1 MTDSSVAKRAIFV
14 AAASALA
21 VGAASP
27 LAFADDPNRFDAG
40 HLNLNNG
47 ASCAT
52 QDVTQ
57 VGWTLLSTG
66 RLPKAFNDT
75 RVTRGSDAVNE
86 LCHAVDSP
94 PPGQAS
100 GPNHQ
105 PQGLFA
111 LAQHRTQGL
120 RHHLPQGAAQRVSK
134 RLLGGLPAGGLTI
147 SRH

>member
-1 MTDSSVAKRAIFV
+1 MSDSSVARRAIFV

-21 VGAASP
+21 VGVVSP
-27 LAFADDPNRFDAG
+27 TAFADDPNRFDEG

-52 QDVTQ
+52 KDATEI
-57 VGWTLLSTG
+57 GWTLLSTG

-120 RHHLPQGAAQRVSK
+120 RQHLPQGVAQHASK
-134 RLLGGLPAGGLTI
+134 KLLGGLPVGGVTV